1 MNYDTEFERI
11 YERANYAKV
20 EDNIVALERSLEG
33 DPRDIGYGIAR
44 NTAAYGS
51 IDDVQRL
58 EDQIKTVG
66 NELRAIST
74 GVSDYET
81 TLRKNS
87 PKGLSTQRHVNYRDM
102 TSCPAGADSVA
113 TRKILR
119 YSLDR
124 D

>member
-1 MNYDTEFERI
+1 MNYDAEFERI

-44 NTAAYGS
+44 NTAAFGS

-58 EDQIKTVG
+58 EDQIRAVG
-66 NELRAIST
+66 NELKAISN

-81 TLRKNS
+81 TLRMS
-87 PKGLSTQRHVNYRDM
+87 APPGVSTQRNVNYRDM
-102 TSCPAGADSVA
+102 TSNRARQNPA
-113 TRKILR
+113 TTQKLLR